1 VSNQLFTRR
10 LTTVA
15 LAVCM
20 CFGLAA
26 CGDDEG
32 DGKTVANTPSGDQLK
47 LPDPPAV
54 VVARD
59 TSKDGKGGGND
70 VLDWLKM
77 TPEKADKKPPEP
89 PKPAEVKPAEVKP
102 EAKVAPPPVQV
113 AAADRPV
120 LQPVSASARE
130 ALALPAAS
138 SSAPVQ
144 VASATPVQP
153 AAAVPPPAVALKLIS
168 REQPGFPIEALRKG
182 VTTGHVTARI
192 SVGADGNVKNVEVIK
207 SSPPRVFDSAVVAAA
222 MHWKYAPMAEPAST
236 VTEFDFK
243 GDE

>member
-1 VSNQLFTRR
+1 
-10 LTTVA
+10 
-15 LAVCM
+15 M
-20 CFGLAA
+20 CLGLAA

-47 LPDPPAV
+47 LPPPPAV
-54 VVARD
+54 VAARD
-59 TSKDGKGGGND
+59 PAKEGKSGGND

-89 PKPAEVKPAEVKP
+89 PKPADVKVADAKPEVKP
-102 EAKVAPPPVQV
+102 APPPVQV
-113 AAADRPV
+113 AAVERPV

-130 ALALPAAS
+130 VALPPS
-138 SSAPVQ
+138 SASAPVQ
-144 VASATPVQP
+144 VASANPVQP
-153 AAAVPPPAVALKLIS
+153 AAAVPPPATALKLIS
-168 REQPGFPIEALRKG
+168 REQPGFPREALRKG

-192 SVGADGNVKNVEVIK
+192 SVGADGSVKNVEVIS

-222 MHWKYAPMAEPAST
+222 MHWKYAPMAEPATT

>member
-102 EAKVAPPPVQV
+102 EAKVAPPPTSV
-113 AAADRPV
+113 AAGQR
-120 LQPVSASARE
+120 QR
-130 ALALPAAS
+130 
-138 SSAPVQ
+138 
-144 VASATPVQP
+144 T
-153 AAAVPPPAVALKLIS
+153 
-168 REQPGFPIEALRKG
+168 RG
-182 VTTGHVTARI
+182 ARI
-192 SVGADGNVKNVEVIK
+192 ACRLVIGAGP
-207 SSPPRVFDSAVVAAA
+207 SGLSHPGAAGSCRSPTGCGTQA
-222 MHWKYAPMAEPAST
+222 
-236 VTEFDFK
+236 DFT
-243 GDE
+243 